1 MKRTISAMRGKGS
14 LSHNSRQFIAENVD
28 SSRTPLNIEYRN
40 EDLMD
45 NGVFVE
51 INTLEI
57 EVAAA
62 NDMYQR
68 SELDWLVYNAP
79 VEYAE
84 LILNGDLSQYLKN
97 VTVYKHLES

>member
-1 MKRTISAMRGKGS
+1 MDQLHQLASIVPRLLRYFPSTACV
-14 LSHNSRQFIAENVD
+14 NV
-28 SSRTPLNIEYRN
+28 
-40 EDLMD
+40 LMD

-57 EVAAA
+57 EDAAA

-68 SELDWLVYNAP
+68 SALDWLVYNAP

>member
-1 MKRTISAMRGKGS
+1 MEIVSAAFDMDT
-14 LSHNSRQFIAENVD
+14 ACVNV
-28 SSRTPLNIEYRN
+28 
-40 EDLMD
+40 LMD

-57 EVAAA
+57 EDAAA
-62 NDMYQR
+62 NDMYRR
-68 SELDWLVYNAP
+68 SELDWLGYNAP

-84 LILNGDLSQYLKN
+84 LILNGDLSQYLEN

>member
-1 MKRTISAMRGKGS
+1 
-14 LSHNSRQFIAENVD
+14 
-28 SSRTPLNIEYRN
+28 
-40 EDLMD
+40 MD
-45 NGVFVE
+45 NGVFVK

-57 EVAAA
+57 EDAAA

-68 SELDWLVYNAP
+68 SALDWLVYNAP

>member
-1 MKRTISAMRGKGS
+1 MDA
-14 LSHNSRQFIAENVD
+14 ACVNV
-28 SSRTPLNIEYRN
+28 
-40 EDLMD
+40 LMD

-57 EVAAA
+57 EDAAA

>member
-1 MKRTISAMRGKGS
+1 M
-14 LSHNSRQFIAENVD
+14 
-28 SSRTPLNIEYRN
+28 
-40 EDLMD
+40 
-45 NGVFVE
+45 FVE

-57 EVAAA
+57 EDAAA

-84 LILNGDLSQYLKN
+84 LILNGGLSQYLKN